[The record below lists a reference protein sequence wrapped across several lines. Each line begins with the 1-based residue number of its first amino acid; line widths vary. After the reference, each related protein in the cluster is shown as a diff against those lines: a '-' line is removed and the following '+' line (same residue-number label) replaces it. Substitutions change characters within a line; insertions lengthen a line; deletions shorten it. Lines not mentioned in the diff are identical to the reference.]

1 MPSQDSNASLTRK
14 IKDLE
19 EENRRLESQ
28 LYHYQQNEER
38 FQRLLNS
45 TEEGYFEVN
54 LAGDMMFFNDAV
66 CEIFGYSR
74 EELKGKNNRE
84 YTAPETA
91 GRMYQ
96 IFNQVFQTGKPAE
109 ITDYE
114 IIRKNGEHRFLEL
127 STYLIYDE
135 NGRAAGFG
143 GVGRDVTERKK
154 NEISL
159 RESDER
165 FRRLQEA
172 TFGGI
177 CIHDQGRIIDCNKEL
192 ARMTGYSQDELIGM
206 DGRKLAAPEWR
217 ETLQKKI
224 VSTDENQYDLVGLAK
239 DGLRIPLEIRS
250 KTIPYHGKTVRVAEF
265 RDISDR
271 KKYEEALRKSR
282 VRYRELYKEAHQAE
296 ELYQSLLDSSPD
308 AIVLLDAEQSVQYIN
323 SAFTQLFGWTQ
334 DSLKNKATPYIP
346 HPQKNWFKEFIH
358 ELLEEGAPVRG
369 LESQILTRHGR
380 FLDVSISAARY
391 LDYKGYPAGALI
403 IFRDITEAKRYQW
416 HMYQAQKMESIGTMA
431 GGIAHDFNNLLM
443 GIQGRLSLIM
453 MQMNSGGMTYGH
465 LKDIE
470 DYSVRAAELTQQ
482 LLEFSRAENVEAT
495 PTDINEL
502 VHTQAQLFGRT
513 RKELTIH
520 EDFAGDLWAA
530 EVNPRQVD
538 QVLLNIFVNAAH
550 AMPDGGDL
558 YVKTLNEVL
567 SSDRTQ
573 PYDAEPGNY
582 VKISITDTGVGMD
595 PVIQRRVFEPFFT
608 TKERGRGTGLGLASA
623 YSIIKNHG
631 GFITIYSVKGKGST
645 FNIYLPASV
654 RESEAKAAA
663 SQELVSGAGTILLVD
678 DEEMIIEVGE
688 EMLRTLGYDVLIAR
702 RGSEAVEILEN
713 DPKSVHMV
721 ILDLIMPEMNGS
733 ETFDRLR
740 SVKPDVKVLL
750 SSGYS
755 LNGQADEVM
764 QRGCNGFIQKP
775 FNLVELSQKL
785 YNIINE
791 AN

>member
-1 MPSQDSNASLTRK
+1 MPSQDSKASLSRR
-14 IKDLE
+14 IKELE

-54 LAGDMMFFNDAV
+54 LAGDLMFFNDAV

-74 EELKGKNNRE
+74 DELKGKNNRE
-84 YTAPETA
+84 YTTPETA
-91 GRMYQ
+91 SRMYQ
-96 IFNQVFQTGKPAE
+96 IFNQVYQTGKPAE

-114 IIRKNGEHRFLEL
+114 IIRKNGEHRYLEL
-127 STYLIYDE
+127 STYLVYGE
-135 NGRAAGFG
+135 NGHPAGFG

-154 NEISL
+154 NELSL
-159 RESDER
+159 RESEER

-177 CIHDQGRIIDCNKEL
+177 CIHDQGTILDCNKEL
-192 ARMTGYSQDELIGM
+192 SRMTGYSQDELIGM
-206 DGRKLAAPEWR
+206 DGLKLAAPEWR
-217 ETLQKKI
+217 KVLHKKI
-224 VSTDENQYDLVGLAK
+224 VSAEEHQYDLVGMGK
-239 DGLRIPLEIRS
+239 DGRRIPVEIRS

-265 RDISDR
+265 RDISER

-308 AIVLLDAEQSVQYIN
+308 AIVLLDADQSVQYIN
-323 SAFTQLFGWTQ
+323 SAFTQLFGWSQ
-334 DSLKNKATPYIP
+334 EALKKKAAPYIP
-346 HPQKNWFKEFIH
+346 HPQKNWFKAFIH
-358 ELLEEGAPVRG
+358 ELLDKGEPVRG
-369 LESQILTRHGR
+369 QESQILTRDGR

-453 MQMNSGGMTYGH
+453 MQIEGGGKTYGH
-465 LKDIE
+465 LKEIE
-470 DYSVRAAELTQQ
+470 DYTVRAAELTQQ
-482 LLEFSRAENVEAT
+482 LLEFSRAETVEAT

-502 VHTQAQLFGRT
+502 VHTQTQLFGRT
-513 RKELTIH
+513 RKELTLH
-520 EDFAGDLWAA
+520 EDFAGDLWTA
-530 EVNPRQVD
+530 EVNPRQLD

-558 YVKTLNEVL
+558 YVQTVNEVL
-567 SSDRTQ
+567 TSDRTQ
-573 PYDAEPGNY
+573 PYDAAPGNY
-582 VKISITDTGVGMD
+582 IKISITDTGVGMA
-595 PVIQRRVFEPFFT
+595 PAIQRRVFEPFFT

-631 GFITIYSVKGKGST
+631 GFITIYSVKGKGSS

-654 RESEAKAAA
+654 RETEVKAAA
-663 SQELVSGAGTILLVD
+663 SQELVQGAGTILLVD

-713 DPKSVHMV
+713 DPDSVHMV

-755 LNGQADEVM
+755 LNGQADTVM

-785 YNIINE
+785 YDIINE

>member
-1 MPSQDSNASLTRK
+1 
-14 IKDLE
+14 
-19 EENRRLESQ
+19 
-28 LYHYQQNEER
+28 
-38 FQRLLNS
+38 
-45 TEEGYFEVN
+45 
-54 LAGDMMFFNDAV
+54 
-66 CEIFGYSR
+66 
-74 EELKGKNNRE
+74 
-84 YTAPETA
+84 
-91 GRMYQ
+91 
-96 IFNQVFQTGKPAE
+96 
-109 ITDYE
+109 
-114 IIRKNGEHRFLEL
+114 
-127 STYLIYDE
+127 
-135 NGRAAGFG
+135 
-143 GVGRDVTERKK
+143 
-154 NEISL
+154 
-159 RESDER
+159 
-165 FRRLQEA
+165 
-172 TFGGI
+172 
-177 CIHDQGRIIDCNKEL
+177 
-192 ARMTGYSQDELIGM
+192 
-206 DGRKLAAPEWR
+206 
-217 ETLQKKI
+217 
-224 VSTDENQYDLVGLAK
+224 
-239 DGLRIPLEIRS
+239 
-250 KTIPYHGKTVRVAEF
+250 
-265 RDISDR
+265 
-271 KKYEEALRKSR
+271 
-282 VRYRELYKEAHQAE
+282 
-296 ELYQSLLDSSPD
+296 
-308 AIVLLDAEQSVQYIN
+308 
-323 SAFTQLFGWTQ
+323 
-334 DSLKNKATPYIP
+334 
-346 HPQKNWFKEFIH
+346 
-358 ELLEEGAPVRG
+358 
-369 LESQILTRHGR
+369 
-380 FLDVSISAARY
+380 
-391 LDYKGYPAGALI
+391 
-403 IFRDITEAKRYQW
+403 
-416 HMYQAQKMESIGTMA
+416 
-431 GGIAHDFNNLLM
+431 
-443 GIQGRLSLIM
+443 
-453 MQMNSGGMTYGH
+453 
-465 LKDIE
+465 
-470 DYSVRAAELTQQ
+470 
-482 LLEFSRAENVEAT
+482 
-495 PTDINEL
+495 
-502 VHTQAQLFGRT
+502 
-513 RKELTIH
+513 
-520 EDFAGDLWAA
+520 
-530 EVNPRQVD
+530 
-538 QVLLNIFVNAAH
+538 VLLNIFVNAAH

-573 PYDAEPGNY
+573 PYDAEPGIY

>member
-1 MPSQDSNASLTRK
+1 MSSQDSNASQTRK
-14 IKDLE
+14 IKELE

-84 YTAPETA
+84 YTTPETSA
-91 GRMYQ
+91 RMYH
-96 IFNQVFQTGKPAE
+96 IFNQVYQTGKPAE

-114 IIRKNGEHRFLEL
+114 IIRKNGEHRYLEL
-127 STYLIYDE
+127 STYLIYAE
-135 NGRAAGFG
+135 NGHPAGFG

-159 RESDER
+159 KESEER
-165 FRRLQEA
+165 FRRLLEA

-177 CIHDQGRIIDCNKEL
+177 CIHEQGIILDCNKEL
-192 ARMTGYSQDELIGM
+192 VRMTGYDHDELIGM
-206 DGRKLAAPEWR
+206 DGLNLAAPDWR
-217 ETLQKKI
+217 KI
-224 VSTDENQYDLVGLAK
+224 LKEKIMSTQEAQYDLVGLGK
-239 DGLRIPLEIRS
+239 DGRRIPVEIRS

-308 AIVLLDAEQSVQYIN
+308 AIVLLDTDQTVQYIN

-334 DSLKNKATPYIP
+334 GALKNKAIPYIP
-346 HPQKNWFKEFIH
+346 HPQKNWFKEFIRR
-358 ELLEEGAPVRG
+358 LLEAGEPVRG
-369 LESQILTRHGR
+369 EESQVLTRDGR

-391 LDYKGYPAGALI
+391 MDYKGYPAGALI

-416 HMYQAQKMESIGTMA
+416 HMSQAQKMESVGTMA

-453 MQMNSGGMTYGH
+453 MQMEGGGKTYGH
-465 LKDIE
+465 LKEIE
-470 DYSVRAAELTQQ
+470 DYTVRAAELTQQ
-482 LLEFSRAENVEAT
+482 LLDFSRSERIEAA

-502 VHTQAQLFGRT
+502 VHAQTQLFGRT

-520 EDFAGDLWAA
+520 EDFAADLWTA
-530 EVNPRQVD
+530 EVNPRQID

-550 AMPDGGDL
+550 AMPSGGDL
-558 YVKTLNEVL
+558 YVKTLNEIL
-567 SSDRTQ
+567 DAGRTQ
-573 PYDAEPGNY
+573 PYDAQPGNY
-582 VKISITDTGVGMD
+582 IKISITDTGMGMD
-595 PVIQRRVFEPFFT
+595 PAIQRRVFEPFFT

-631 GFITIYSVKGKGST
+631 GFITIYSVKGKGAT

-654 RESEAKAAA
+654 RESEATVAA
-663 SQELVSGAGTILLVD
+663 SRELVTGTGTILLVD

-713 DPKSVHMV
+713 DPEAVHMV

-733 ETFDRLR
+733 ETFDRLK
-740 SVKPDVKVLL
+740 SIKPDVRVLL

-755 LNGQADEVM
+755 LNGQAESLM
-764 QRGCNGFIQKP
+764 QQGCSGFIQKP

-785 YNIINE
+785 YNILNE
-791 AN
+791 TN

>member
-1 MPSQDSNASLTRK
+1 MPAQDSNASQTRK
-14 IKDLE
+14 LKELE

-66 CEIFGYSR
+66 CEIFGYAR
-74 EELKGKNNRE
+74 EELKGINNRD

-96 IFNQVFQTGKPAE
+96 IFNQVYQTGKPAE

-114 IIRKNGEHRFLEL
+114 IIRKNGEHRYLEL

-135 NGRAAGFG
+135 NGRPSGFG
-143 GVGRDVTERKK
+143 GVGRDVTDRKK

-159 RESDER
+159 RESEER

-177 CIHDQGRIIDCNKEL
+177 CIHDQGLIIDCNIEL
-192 ARMTGYSQDELIGM
+192 ARMTGYAYDELIGM
-206 DGRKLAAPEWR
+206 DGLKLAAPEWR
-217 ETLQKKI
+217 KI
-224 VSTDENQYDLVGLAK
+224 LKNKILSTEEDQYDLVGVSK
-239 DGLRIPLEIRS
+239 GGRRIPVEIRS

-308 AIVLLDAEQSVQYIN
+308 AIVLLDADQSVQYIN

-334 DSLKNKATPYIP
+334 DTLKNKATPYIP

-358 ELLEEGAPVRG
+358 ELLEEGEPVRG
-369 LESQILTRHGR
+369 QESQILTRDGR
-380 FLDVSISAARY
+380 FLDISISAARY
-391 LDYKGYPAGALI
+391 LDYKGYPAGVLI

-453 MQMNSGGMTYGH
+453 MQMNSGGKTYGH

-470 DYSVRAAELTQQ
+470 DYTVRAAELTQQ
-482 LLEFSRAENVEAT
+482 LLEFSRAETVEAT
-495 PTDINEL
+495 PTDINAL
-502 VHTQAQLFGRT
+502 VHTQTQLFGRT

-520 EDFAGDLWAA
+520 EDFAGDLWSA

-550 AMPDGGDL
+550 AMPNGGDL
-558 YVKTLNEVL
+558 YVNTLNEVL

-573 PYDAEPGNY
+573 PYDVVPGNY
-582 VKISITDTGVGMD
+582 IKISITDTGVGMD

-631 GFITIYSVKGKGST
+631 GFITIYSVKGKGTT

-702 RGSEAVEILEN
+702 RGSEAVEILEKA
-713 DPKSVHMV
+713 PGSVHMV

-785 YNIINE
+785 YKIINE

>member
-1 MPSQDSNASLTRK
+1 MPSQDSNASQTRK
-14 IKDLE
+14 IKELE

-84 YTAPETA
+84 YTTPETA
-91 GRMYQ
+91 ARMYQ
-96 IFNQVFQTGKPAE
+96 IFNQVYQTGKPAE

-114 IIRKNGEHRFLEL
+114 IIRKNGEHRYLEL
-127 STYLIYDE
+127 STYLIYAE
-135 NGRAAGFG
+135 NGHPAGFG
-143 GVGRDVTERKK
+143 GVGRDVT
-154 NEISL
+154 
-159 RESDER
+159 
-165 FRRLQEA
+165 
-172 TFGGI
+172 
-177 CIHDQGRIIDCNKEL
+177 
-192 ARMTGYSQDELIGM
+192 
-206 DGRKLAAPEWR
+206 
-217 ETLQKKI
+217 
-224 VSTDENQYDLVGLAK
+224 
-239 DGLRIPLEIRS
+239 
-250 KTIPYHGKTVRVAEF
+250 
-265 RDISDR
+265 DR

-308 AIVLLDAEQSVQYIN
+308 AIVLLDTDQTVQYIN
-323 SAFTQLFGWTQ
+323 FAFTQLFGWTQ
-334 DSLKNKATPYIP
+334 GALKNKAIPYIP
-346 HPQKNWFKEFIH
+346 HPQKNWFKEFIRR
-358 ELLEEGAPVRG
+358 LLEAGVPVRG
-369 LESQILTRHGR
+369 EESQVLTRDGR

-391 LDYKGYPAGALI
+391 MDYKGYPAGALI

-416 HMYQAQKMESIGTMA
+416 HMSQAQKMESVGTMA

-453 MQMNSGGMTYGH
+453 MQMEGGGKTYGH
-465 LKDIE
+465 LKEIE
-470 DYSVRAAELTQQ
+470 DYTVRAAELTQQ
-482 LLEFSRAENVEAT
+482 LLDFSRSERIEAA

-502 VHTQAQLFGRT
+502 VHAQAQLFGRT

-520 EDFAGDLWAA
+520 EDFAGDLWTA
-530 EVNPRQVD
+530 EVNPRQID

-558 YVKTLNEVL
+558 YLKTLNEIL
-567 SSDRTQ
+567 DAGRTQ
-573 PYDAEPGNY
+573 PYDAQPGNY
-582 VKISITDTGVGMD
+582 IKISITDTGMGMD
-595 PVIQRRVFEPFFT
+595 PAIQRRVFEPFFT

-631 GFITIYSVKGKGST
+631 GFITIYSVKGKGAT

-654 RESEAKAAA
+654 RESEATVAA
-663 SQELVSGAGTILLVD
+663 SRELVTGTGTILLVD

-713 DPKSVHMV
+713 DPEAVHMV

-733 ETFDRLR
+733 ETFDRLK
-740 SVKPDVKVLL
+740 SIKPDVRVLL

-755 LNGQADEVM
+755 LNGQAESLM
-764 QRGCNGFIQKP
+764 QQGCSGFIQKP

-785 YNIINE
+785 YAILNE